1 MAKCYKPDETRKAK
15 TRPEAA
21 DEQIREASGGAQA
34 IFLPNRNGV
43 CYSQRIMRRF
53 QVLVLLVIWAIQA
66 VAMAAEFKL
75 TNGDV
80 IKGEPA
86 AINSDG
92 MVIRQEIGGFS
103 DRIGWGRLSQESL
116 KLLLENPQAKKFVE
130 PFIEVPIEVKSKEKA
145 KKKEIII
152 KQPPVPER
160 PVQKSFFTGL
170 LTPAGFM
177 VLGIIFFANLYGAF
191 HIAQFRGRPV
201 PLVVG
206 LSVILPIIAPAIFLA
221 LPSADAAAAPSTE
234 PTAAPTEV
242 VSAESKVAGMQ
253 SNLGLAAHQKGGP
266 KQDSQQQTYKRTEV
280 TMDRRFFETK
290 FAGYFR
296 MVPEN
301 PDMVLVIRT
310 AKQEYV
316 ARRISRISSS
326 DVHLQLLRGNTEVGV
341 PFGEI
346 SEVLVRHKD
355 AK

>member
-1 MAKCYKPDETRKAK
+1 
-15 TRPEAA
+15 
-21 DEQIREASGGAQA
+21 
-34 IFLPNRNGV
+34 
-43 CYSQRIMRRF
+43 MRRF
-53 QVLVLLVIWAIQA
+53 QVWVLLVIWAVQA

-80 IKGEPA
+80 IRGEPA
-86 AINSDG
+86 NVNSDG

-103 DRIGWGRLSQESL
+103 DRVSWSRFSQESL
-116 KLLLENPQAKKFVE
+116 KLLLDNPQAKKFVE
-130 PFIEVPIEVKSKEKA
+130 PFIEVPVEVKVKEKA
-145 KKKEIII
+145 KKKEIVI
-152 KQPPVPER
+152 KEPPRPER
-160 PVQKSFFTGL
+160 PVEKSFFAGL

-177 VLGIIFFANLYGAF
+177 VLGIIFFANLYAAF

-201 PLVVG
+201 ALVLG
-206 LSVILPIIAPAIFLA
+206 TSVILPLIGPIIFLA
-221 LPSADAAAAPSTE
+221 MPGTDAVTASAAEQPAASN
-234 PTAAPTEV
+234 EV

-266 KQDSQQQTYKRTEV
+266 KQDSNAQSYKRTEV
-280 TMDRRFFETK
+280 TIDRRFFETK

-301 PDMVLVIRT
+301 PDMVLVVRT

-316 ARRISRISSS
+316 ARRISRISGAE
-326 DVHLQLLRGNTEVGV
+326 VHLQLLRGNTEAAV